1 MAATTGHPTWRI
13 VPLESDTDSGRRHGA
28 LAAEDAHGCTAAVAL
43 FDGPATGDT
52 KVELALQL
60 GPVRPPVDVVG
71 ELVRSIAVVA
81 AEAGADR
88 LVVDFDPECQF
99 AGDVLAASGLDW
111 RVRGSGNRTVA
122 EVALGVA
129 RATSAVP
136 EAGRASVVRAHPKG
150 VTILAS
156 AEGPS
161 LRSDPRWT
169 AQRAHRSERLLERLV
184 SAGRSSQGTERRVGR
199 QTDTITGRREEVGPD
214 SRRR

>member
-1 MAATTGHPTWRI
+1 MGRWLSRTPRAARRRWR
-13 VPLESDTDSGRRHGA
+13 SS
-28 LAAEDAHGCTAAVAL
+28 TAPEL
-43 FDGPATGDT
+43 GDT

-81 AEAGADR
+81 AEAGAGR

-99 AGDVLAASGLDW
+99 AGDVLSASGLDW
-111 RVRGSGNRTVA
+111 RVR
-122 EVALGVA
+122 
-129 RATSAVP
+129 
-136 EAGRASVVRAHPKG
+136 VVRQPNRRPGLCPAWPERHRLCPSGGRRARCARTSPKG

-169 AQRAHRSERLLERLV
+169 ARRARRSERLLECLV
-184 SAGRSSQGTERRVGR
+184 SGGRSSQATERRE
-199 QTDTITGRREEVGPD
+199 TDTITGRRVRIGPD

>member
-28 LAAEDAHGCTAAVAL
+28 LAVEDAQGCTAAVAL
-43 FDGPATGDT
+43 FDGPTTGDT

-81 AEAGADR
+81 AEAGAGR

-99 AGDVLAASGLDW
+99 AGDVLSASGLDW
-111 RVRGSGNRTVA
+111 RVRGSGDRTVA

-129 RATSAVP
+129 GATSAVP
-136 EAGRASVVRAHPKG
+136 EAGHASVGPPAHPKG

-169 AQRAHRSERLLERLV
+169 ARRARR
-184 SAGRSSQGTERRVGR
+184 GRSGFSSVWSAAADRHKPLSDERPTPSQGG
-199 QTDTITGRREEVGPD
+199 GG
-214 SRRR
+214 